1 MRSMT
6 GYGAASGHMGQCR
19 LTVEVRSVNQR
30 FLDLK
35 INAPREYGAHE
46 SLWRRTISGA
56 IERGRVE
63 VYVGRVAPPRSA
75 GVALQK
81 EVAAGYVKAWK
92 QLQREFG
99 LSGEIDL
106 ALFATRSDVFASVES
121 LADVAKEAAEVQRL
135 LEAALA
141 AHAKEREREGAFLK
155 RDMQAR
161 LKRLRAVTKA
171 LKAAAAAVVP
181 RLQARLQK
189 RLAELLGG
197 ATLDPTRIVQE
208 AAVLADRSDVTEEL
222 VRLDS
227 HLGALEGLLRS
238 TEPLAK
244 RVDFVLQEV
253 NRELNTIGSKASDLD
268 VTNLVVDGKAELEKL
283 REQIQNVE

>member
-6 GYGAASGHMGQCR
+6 GYGAASGHVGQCR
-19 LTVEVRSVNQR
+19 LSVEVRSVNQR

-46 SLWRRTISGA
+46 SEWRRTVSGA

-63 VYVGRVAPPRSA
+63 VYIGRVAPPRSS

-99 LSGEIDL
+99 LAGKLDL
-106 ALFATRSDVFASVES
+106 ALFASRSEVFTSVES
-121 LADVAKEAAEVQRL
+121 IADVATEVLEVGRL
-135 LEAALA
+135 LEKALA

-161 LKRLRAVTKA
+161 LKRLRAVARSLRT
-171 LKAAAAAVVP
+171 AAAAVVP

-189 RLAELLGG
+189 RLGELLGG
-197 ATLDPTRIVQE
+197 AAIDPARIAQE
-208 AAVLADRSDVTEEL
+208 TALLADRSDVNEEL

-227 HLGALEGLLRS
+227 HLGALEGMLRS

-244 RVDFVLQEV
+244 RVEFVLQEV

>member
-6 GYGAASGHMGQCR
+6 GYGAASGHVGQCR

-46 SLWRRTISGA
+46 SEWRRTVSGT

-63 VYVGRVAPPRSA
+63 VYVGRVAPPRGA

-81 EVAAGYVKAWK
+81 DVAAGYVKAWK

-99 LSGEIDL
+99 LAGQIDL
-106 ALFATRSDVFASVES
+106 SLFAARSEVFASVES
-121 LADVAKEAAEVQRL
+121 LADVAAEAAEVHRL
-135 LEAALA
+135 LAKALA
-141 AHAKEREREGAFLK
+141 AHTKEREREGAFLK
-155 RDMQAR
+155 RDMQV
-161 LKRLRAVTKA
+161 RLRNLRTVSKA
-171 LKAAAAAVVP
+171 LRAAAGQVVP

-189 RLAELLGG
+189 RLGELLGG
-197 ATLDPTRIVQE
+197 SSVDPARIVQE
-208 AAVLADRSDVTEEL
+208 TAVLADRSDVTEEL

-238 TEPLAK
+238 SEPLAK

-268 VTNLVVDGKAELEKL
+268 VTNLVVDGKTELEKL
-283 REQIQNVE
+283 REQVQNVE

>member
-1 MRSMT
+1 MT
-6 GYGAASGHMGQCR
+6 GFGAASGHVGQCR

-46 SLWRRTISGA
+46 SEWRRTVSGA

-99 LSGEIDL
+99 LAGEIDL
-106 ALFATRSDVFASVES
+106 ALFATRSEVFASVES
-121 LADVAKEAAEVQRL
+121 LADVAAEAAEVQRL
-135 LEAALA
+135 LDKALA

-161 LKRLRAVTKA
+161 LKRLRAVTA
-171 LKAAAAAVVP
+171 SLKTAAAAVVP

-189 RLAELLGG
+189 RLGELLGG
-197 ATLDPTRIVQE
+197 GAIEPARMLQE
-208 AAVLADRSDVTEEL
+208 IALLADRSDVTEEL
-222 VRLDS
+222 VRLES
-227 HLGALEGLLRS
+227 HLAALEGLLRS
-238 TEPLAK
+238 SEPLAK

-253 NRELNTIGSKASDLD
+253 NRELNTIGSKASALD

>member
-6 GYGAASGHMGQCR
+6 GYGAASGHVGQCR

-46 SLWRRTISGA
+46 AEWRRAISGA

-63 VYVGRVAPPRSA
+63 VYIGRVAPPRSA
-75 GVALQK
+75 GVALQR

-92 QLQREFG
+92 QLKREFG
-99 LSGEIDL
+99 LSGELDL
-106 ALFATRSDVFASVES
+106 SLFASRSEIFASIES
-121 LADVAKEAAEVQRL
+121 NADVAGEVAEIQRL
-135 LEAALA
+135 LEKALA
-141 AHAKEREREGAFLK
+141 AHAREREREGAFLK
-155 RDMQAR
+155 KDLQAR
-161 LKRLRAVTKA
+161 LKHLRAIA
-171 LKAAAAAVVP
+171 RSLKTAAAAVAP

-189 RLAELLGG
+189 RLGDLLAGT
-197 ATLDPTRIVQE
+197 AIEPSRFVQE
-208 AAVLADRSDVTEEL
+208 TAILADRSDVTEEL
-222 VRLDS
+222 VRLES

-238 TEPLAK
+238 TDPLAK